1 MQPSVHSLLALFT
14 VARTWKQPRY
24 PLRDEWIKKMSYV
37 FTMEYYSAIRRNKT
51 GSFAVIW
58 MNLGSFIQ
66 SDVAQKQ
73 KNKYHVLTQLYGI

>member
-14 VARTWKQPRY
+14 IARTWKQPRY

-58 MNLGSFIQ
+58 MNLGSVIQ

-73 KNKYHVLTQLYGI
+73 KNKYHELTHLYGS